1 MKDSHIKHT
10 IMNILSYLS
19 GIKRYLLIGFVSG
32 MTSSY
37 LASFVPILYSKIM
50 ESLINKNI
58 DDLYKY
64 MIMYYIYSFVSNLFA
79 GLRGYLFTI
88 YIQMLS
94 SCIKKNVILTFFE
107 KDFSYFNNKVPSQ
120 IAGILINDTNNLAD
134 FYCLN
139 ANVAT
144 RNLTQFITITY
155 VLCSRSYELYFV
167 NLCLVS
173 LQLFIENN
181 YQKHFYEKSVE
192 KCKNIID
199 IQNEIIHD
207 YTQKIDTYKSLGME
221 QSMFIKWS
229 ENEKHYINTK
239 RSEASYY
246 GIHVIIEQSI
256 NQSMIM
262 ILILFGIWMKF
273 AFEDI
278 IIFVLYNQSVCSVL
292 NDLVHVRKNLTN
304 NKKSIQNV
312 EEIFNKKDIMEWN
325 GAYVPVD
332 EDFSPTISFN
342 NVSFSYNGSKN
353 VLKDVSLQIT
363 SGSIIG
369 IHGKSGHGKST
380 FLKLLMGL
388 FKPTKGSITF
398 DDVELYNFDKEYFYH
413 KMMSFVGQEP
423 VLFTGTTHDN
433 IIGNLQDYDKELFEE
448 LKSLIEDCPENTKMS
463 GGQRQRVAICRAFIR
478 KPKILLM
485 DEPTSALDTENE
497 RFVLSMLKKLHSI
510 FNLTII
516 IVSHK
521 SSTLG
526 ICDRIIEI

>member
-1 MKDSHIKHT
+1 
-10 IMNILSYLS
+10 
-19 GIKRYLLIGFVSG
+19 
-32 MTSSY
+32 
-37 LASFVPILYSKIM
+37 
-50 ESLINKNI
+50 
-58 DDLYKY
+58 
-64 MIMYYIYSFVSNLFA
+64 
-79 GLRGYLFTI
+79 
-88 YIQMLS
+88 
-94 SCIKKNVILTFFE
+94 
-107 KDFSYFNNKVPSQ
+107 
-120 IAGILINDTNNLAD
+120 
-134 FYCLN
+134 
-139 ANVAT
+139 
-144 RNLTQFITITY
+144 
-155 VLCSRSYELYFV
+155 
-167 NLCLVS
+167 
-173 LQLFIENN
+173 
-181 YQKHFYEKSVE
+181 
-192 KCKNIID
+192 
-199 IQNEIIHD
+199 
-207 YTQKIDTYKSLGME
+207 
-221 QSMFIKWS
+221 MFIKWS

-332 EDFSPTISFN
+332 EDFSPTISLN

-369 IHGKSGHGKST
+369 IHGKSGRGKST